1 MRVTLILV
9 SLLLALA
16 ACSPA
21 PDSGGAADGEE
32 AGAVPDRCAGVA
44 DPVERAVCADV
55 DLRAMNADLIRLY
68 QRALARADH
77 TAKASL
83 RNEHAAWERGLRDC
97 LEVPEAER
105 RDCLDDRYNARLVDL
120 ARQLET
126 L

>member
-1 MRVTLILV
+1 MRATLTLT

-21 PDSGGAADGEE
+21 EDNGGGAQTG
-32 AGAVPDRCAGVA
+32 GMPDRCAGIT
-44 DPVERAVCADV
+44 DPVERAVCADEE
-55 DLRAMNADLIRLY
+55 LRAMDVDLTRLY

-97 LEVPEAER
+97 LELLEAER
-105 RDCLDDRYNARLVDL
+105 RDCLDERYNARLADL
-120 ARQLET
+120 APRS
-126 L
+126 